1 MTDLEWEIMR
11 SLSSVQGNQKEI
23 VKIIN
28 GIDFSEFEHAQA
40 IALDVFELTLA
51 NVKEN
56 VTTARKIAGFSSL
69 KTLTGAYRLNVLKE
83 LLASVDR

>member
-11 SLSSVQGNQKEI
+11 SLSDAQGDQKEI
-23 VKIIN
+23 AKIIN
-28 GIDFSEFEHAQA
+28 GTDFSEFEHAKA

-56 VTTARKIAGFSSL
+56 ITTARRIASFGSL
-69 KTLTGAYRLNVLKE
+69 KRLTGAYRLNVLKE
-83 LLASVDR
+83 LLASVDC